1 MVEPNTLELN
11 TIDAVNNAADKRR
24 MKQCFDKAGVKTA
37 KWWNADEVRTNKKF
51 PVVAKHR
58 FGSRGTGVY
67 KLDTKAALDAFLV
80 KRKDDL
86 EFFIFE
92 EYKPYNRE
100 YRMHVW
106 EEGCFY
112 TCRKAR
118 KKNIPKEEKWKFN
131 YGHTVWLREDNKNF
145 NRPACWN
152 EMVAECVKAV
162 KACGLVF
169 GGCDVK
175 VNKEGTKFFMLEIN
189 SAPSFGDLTTEKY
202 VEMLPKMARKL
213 HETATKAVK

>member
-24 MKQCFDKAGVKTA
+24 MKQCFDTSKVKTA
-37 KWWNADEVRTNKKF
+37 KWWNANEVGKNKKF

-67 KLDTKAALDAFLV
+67 KLDTKAQLDEFLA
-80 KRKDDL
+80 KRKGELDL
-86 EFFIFE
+86 FIFE

-112 TCRKAR
+112 SCRKAR
-118 KKNIPKEEKWKFN
+118 KHGIPKEEKWKFN

-213 HETATKAVK
+213 HEQTKAAA